1 MTRIVTSTYR
11 YKPPPKRKGGSW
23 SEITGPAVVTAKG
36 SRRPGPLRGGG
47 QAAAEV
53 GKAKSYAH
61 PQGAGDA
68 QSSTSAPV
76 PERRRAA
83 GGSVEATAAR
93 ERSLTNQHH
102 GLPTPRTT
110 LRDSSASVLVW
121 CKACH

>member
-1 MTRIVTSTYR
+1 MIGLGSSMTSRIVTSTYR
-11 YKPPPKRKGGSW
+11 YKPPPKRKGRRLA
-23 SEITGPAVVTAKG
+23 EITGPAVVTAKG

-76 PERRRAA
+76 PA
-83 GGSVEATAAR
+83 
-93 ERSLTNQHH
+93 NDD
-102 GLPTPRTT
+102 GLPEEVSRQPPPGRE
-110 LRDSSASVLVW
+110 A
-121 CKACH
+121 

>member
-1 MTRIVTSTYR
+1 
-11 YKPPPKRKGGSW
+11 
-23 SEITGPAVVTAKG
+23 VTAKG

-76 PERRRAA
+76 PA
-83 GGSVEATAAR
+83 
-93 ERSLTNQHH
+93 NDD
-102 GLPTPRTT
+102 GLPEEVSRQPPPGRE
-110 LRDSSASVLVW
+110 A
-121 CKACH
+121 